1 MARKSKDIVTV
12 VDGVKMT
19 ICAYRGPRFNEQ
31 TFDVNKSRYT
41 AWHQGVKN
49 YVHGVRGVQGT
60 VQGSVISL

>member
-41 AWHQGVKN
+41 PWAQGVTK
-49 YVHGVRGVQGT
+49 YQHGTRGIQGT
-60 VQGSVISL
+60 VDTLQNS